1 MDSKRFQMTF
11 KVTQCHQKSSV
22 VKVKGLKVKGESS
35 ISSALSPSPGP
46 CFDFGPFCSNS
57 EPISC
62 IILSQCCSFYNTHHH
77 NIIKISYY
85 DAWFLDFNWFIFI
98 YVLSINRFYFP
109 CTRKVLRQIKCTEF
123 IFGRSS
129 ARTLWGSSRPDPL
142 VEWGRNTP
150 SPLPVH
156 TTPTASRSRRL
167 SRLVLSFPCNA

>member
-1 MDSKRFQMTF
+1 LDSKRFQMTF

-35 ISSALSPSPGP
+35 LSSALSPSPGP

-57 EPISC
+57 EHISC
-62 IILSQCCSFYNTHHH
+62 TILSQCCSFYNTHHH

-85 DAWFLDFNWFIFI
+85 DAWFLVFNWFIFI

-123 IFGRSS
+123 IFGQSS
-129 ARTLWGSSRPDPL
+129 APDPL
-142 VEWGRNTP
+142 GELTTRP
-150 SPLPVH
+150 SSWMGKEYPPPHCPSTRHLRH
-156 TTPTASRSRRL
+156 
-167 SRLVLSFPCNA
+167 LVLGAFPVSF